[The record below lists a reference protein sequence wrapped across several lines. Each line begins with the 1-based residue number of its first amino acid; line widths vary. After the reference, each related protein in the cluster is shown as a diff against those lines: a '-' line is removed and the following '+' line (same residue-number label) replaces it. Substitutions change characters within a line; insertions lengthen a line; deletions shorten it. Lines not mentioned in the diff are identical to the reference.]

1 MLHLDYHRRDVRRL
15 LHVATFTDARHHPL
29 VERHL
34 RLLKARIV
42 QRLADELN
50 LLPSIL
56 RDVVEME
63 REEVE
68 RTLVLLDEGDEIKEG
83 LWTLSWSADL
93 TETEY
98 DPEPDPEQQEEGDE
112 T

>member
-1 MLHLDYHRRDVRRL
+1 M
-15 LHVATFTDARHHPL
+15 
-29 VERHL
+29 
-34 RLLKARIV
+34 
-42 QRLADELN
+42 
-50 LLPSIL
+50 SIL
-56 RDVVEME
+56 TTSSITAIDTTKIEKGHFIRAKYAAWKKAHNGIVARVSPDEI
-63 REEVE
+63 R
-68 RTLVLLDEGDEIKEG
+68 VLYIGDGGNVTNYFTITADEIKEG